1 MATTTSLTNNFRKG
15 LLQGAYDFDAAV
27 QDYYMALYNGETHNQ
42 NTGAYTV
49 TNEASGTGY
58 TAAGLDMG
66 DFTQATDTTNHV
78 SHLDNT
84 TDPSWATS
92 TITATAC
99 MIYRNGGTVPVANAS
114 VYVGDFGGSK
124 SSSAG
129 TFTVVL
135 PAAAYNTSIIRLA

>member
-1 MATTTSLTNNFRKG
+1 MATTCLTNNFRQG
-15 LLQGAYDFDAAV
+15 LLKADYDFDATI
-27 QDYYMALYNGETHNQ
+27 QNYYMALYNGSSHGF
-42 NTGAYTV
+42 NTGAYTTV
-49 TNEASGTGY
+49 SEASGTGY

-66 DFTQATDTTNHV
+66 DFTQFTDTTNNV
-78 SHLDNT
+78 SYLDNT

-92 TITATAC
+92 TITATDC
-99 MIYRNGGTVPVANAS
+99 LIYRNGGTSPVANAS

-135 PAAAYNTSIIRLA
+135 PASAYNTAVIRLA